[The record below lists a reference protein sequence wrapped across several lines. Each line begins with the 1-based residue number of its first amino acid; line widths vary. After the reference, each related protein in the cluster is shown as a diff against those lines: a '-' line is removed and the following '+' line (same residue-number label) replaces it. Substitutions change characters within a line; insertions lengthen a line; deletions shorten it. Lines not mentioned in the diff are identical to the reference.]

1 MSEKNIKGDVFQQR
15 VTLTT
20 LVAGDSGET
29 TVLDDFDEQMKVL
42 HFTFAAGL
50 SITHTVKLP
59 PIGRHAGQSIMIFL
73 ISKSTASKIQIVD
86 EAGNSVDSADL
97 DADGD
102 CAIYTC
108 TGRNWKETYDGIA

>member
-1 MSEKNIKGDVFQQR
+1 MSEKNIKELFQQR

-20 LVAGDSGET
+20 LTSDDSGDT
-29 TVLDDFDEQMKVL
+29 TVLGDFDQQMKVL

-50 SITHTVKLP
+50 SITHTIKLP
-59 PIGRHAGQSIMIFL
+59 PIGRHAGQSIMIYL
-73 ISKSTASKIQIVD
+73 ISKSTGSKLQIVD
-86 EAGNSVDSADL
+86 EAGTSVDSADL

-108 TGRNWKETYDGIA
+108 TGQNWKETYDGIA